1 MAQKSCIFMGEIPI
15 GAYFF
20 MRLENAL
27 LLANQGDLIEIISD
41 YDGLENDLCA
51 WIAFK
56 GEEFISKQIIDTS
69 KNNSSK
75 GNFCYILRK
84 KSPCKFITFS
94 SDAVLSPSHHG
105 LAPNG
110 VKVELASPEY
120 HFDLNAKSEIWSSN
134 LEQLYE
140 EAKASQWNA
149 QQAIKWA
156 EMCHFNPD
164 LEFAIAQIMTYL
176 AENEFSA
183 LYVPSRFLAQISP
196 FFTRVP
202 LLLSSIIGDEA
213 RHIESFIKRA
223 NFTGLG
229 VQYSTLTTQQSL
241 YTLWNEKDYF
251 KSSFLLHIMGEGTF
265 IDLLKFLENAFL
277 ALGDE
282 QSAKLLELARRD
294 EIRHVAYGMN
304 HIKNSLLENPAKVN
318 VLKEAVFRRKNYLD
332 SQSDESSLL
341 LESLAVLYGGG
352 NESRQILKGFEA
364 VMDLKKKME
373 RNRTKRLVEC
383 GIDEDLARDLSKA
396 HTPNF
401 M

>member
-1 MAQKSCIFMGEIPI
+1 MVQKSCIFMGEIPI

-56 GEEFISKQIIDTS
+56 GEEFISKQTIDTH
-69 KNNSSK
+69 KNANSK

-84 KSPCKFITFS
+84 KSPYKFMTYPANAPI
-94 SDAVLSPSHHG
+94 APENHG

-110 VKVELASPEY
+110 VKIELASPAY
-120 HFDLNAKSEIWSSN
+120 NFDLNAKNEIWSSN
-134 LEQLYE
+134 IEQLYE

-149 QQAIKWA
+149 QQAIKWY
-156 EMCHFNPD
+156 EICHFSPD

-265 IDLLKFLENAFL
+265 IDLLKFLEKAFL
-277 ALGDE
+277 ALGDT

-341 LESLAVLYGGG
+341 LESLAILYGGG
-352 NESRQILKGFEA
+352 NESKQILNGFEA
-364 VMDLKKKME
+364 VMNLKKKME
-373 RNRTKRLVEC
+373 KNRTMRLVEC